1 VPRLLAH
8 CSEVSGNAKNDSSN
22 TCGVTLP
29 ESPASLAIRGQI
41 FLNVEALPGRRA
53 KPEKPGEHRIAV
65 AGVEVNANACSRRT
79 RQGES
84 NRDHAPVAHHDR
96 Q

>member
-1 VPRLLAH
+1 LLAH
-8 CSEVSGNAKNDSSN
+8 FNEVSGNAKNDSSN
-22 TCGVTLP
+22 TCGVMLP

-41 FLNVEALPGRRA
+41 FLNLEASPGRRA
-53 KPEKPGEHRIAV
+53 KPEKPGEHRIA
-65 AGVEVNANACSRRT
+65 ADGVEVNANACSRRT

-84 NRDHAPVAHHDR
+84 NSDHAPVAHHDR